1 MSYIVLSVLI
11 STKHSVEEATDWIRG
26 HGFIARKVHSTKK
39 FHRFRQH
46 TTKYAQDRGFDTV
59 RTAKLGKNKDM
70 EIIIA
75 YKKEDEPDL
84 KLGGSIIDLARTVIY
99 GRKTYAPAH
108 QKIIEDY
115 GLNTITSIK
124 VGRKPLSS
132 VLNAVLNVVSLGIYK
147 KWIQSSEYDSLFHLF
162 ALISLNN
169 GKTILIEKRA
179 SIDMVVIKKN
189 YTPPAYTEFAQV
201 VIEHPDIQFKT
212 LLDNTEKLQGK
223 NYFIYNAE
231 TNNCQKFISDMLKSN
246 GLLTPELNT
255 FINQDVTSLFD
266 KLKYSKGL
274 INATTGLGT
283 TIDILSKGGLRKKDI
298 ENVSQVEI
306 K

>member
-1 MSYIVLSVLI
+1 MSHIVLSILI
-11 STKHSVEEATDWIRG
+11 NSKHDLEDAKLWVKSHGYSIRKT
-26 HGFIARKVHSTKK
+26 HQTKK
-39 FHRFRQH
+39 WTRFRQH
-46 TTKYAQDRGFDTV
+46 TTKYAKDRGYDTI

-75 YKKEDEPDL
+75 YKKEDEPEI

-108 QKIIEDY
+108 QKIIESY
-115 GLNTITSIK
+115 GENTITSIK

-147 KWIQSSEYDSLFHLF
+147 KWIQRSQYDDLFHLF
-162 ALISLNN
+162 ALITLNN

-189 YTPPAYTEFAQV
+189 YTPPEYTEFAQV
-201 VIEHPDIQFKT
+201 LIEHPDIQFKT

-231 TNNCQKFISDMLKSN
+231 TNNCQKFISDMLQSN
-246 GLLTPELNT
+246 NLLTPELNT
-255 FINQDVTSLFD
+255 FINQDVSSLFE

-283 TIDILSKGGLRKKDI
+283 TIDILSKGGLRPGD
-298 ENVSQVEI
+298 
-306 K
+306 

>member
-1 MSYIVLSVLI
+1 MSHIVLSILI
-11 STKHSVEEATDWIRG
+11 STKHSVEEATDWVKS

-39 FHRFRQH
+39 WIRFRQH
-46 TTKYAQDRGFDTV
+46 TTKYAQNKGFDTI
-59 RTAKLGKNKDM
+59 RTAVLGKGI
-70 EIIIA
+70 EAVIA
-75 YKKEDEPDL
+75 YNQKDESDL

-99 GRKTYAPAH
+99 GRKTYAPVH
-108 QKIIEDY
+108 QKIIEEY

-162 ALISLNN
+162 ALITLNN
-169 GKTILIEKRA
+169 GKTILLEKRA

-189 YTPPAYTEFAQV
+189 YVPPAYTEFAQV

-212 LLDNTEKLQGK
+212 LLDNTEKMQGK
-223 NYFIYNAE
+223 NYFLYSAE
-231 TNNCQKFISDMLKSN
+231 KNNCQKFISDMLQSN

-255 FINQDVTSLFD
+255 FITQDVTSLFE

-274 INATTGLGT
+274 INATTSLGT
-283 TIDILSKGGLRKKDI
+283 TIDILSRGGQR
-298 ENVSQVEI
+298 
-306 K
+306 

>member
-1 MSYIVLSVLI
+1 MSHIVLSILI
-11 STKHSVEEATDWIRG
+11 NSKHDLEDAKLWVKSHGYSIRKT
-26 HGFIARKVHSTKK
+26 HQTKK
-39 FHRFRQH
+39 WTRFRQH
-46 TTKYAQDRGFDTV
+46 TTKYAKDRGYDTI

-75 YKKEDEPDL
+75 YKKEDEPEI

-108 QKIIEDY
+108 QKIIEAY
-115 GLNTITSIK
+115 GENTITSIK

-147 KWIQSSEYDSLFHLF
+147 KWIQRSQYDDLFHLF
-162 ALISLNN
+162 ALITLNN

-189 YTPPAYTEFAQV
+189 YTPPEYTEFAQV
-201 VIEHPDIQFKT
+201 LIEHPDIQFKT

-231 TNNCQKFISDMLKSN
+231 TNNCQRFISDMLQSN

-255 FINQDVTSLFD
+255 FINQDVSSLFE

-283 TIDILSKGGLRKKDI
+283 TIDILSKGGVR
-298 ENVSQVEI
+298 
-306 K
+306 

>member
-1 MSYIVLSVLI
+1 MSNYIVLSVLI
-11 STKHSVEEATDWIRG
+11 STKHSVEDATDWVKS
-26 HGFIARKVHSTKK
+26 HGFIARKVHSTKA
-39 FHRFRQH
+39 FWRFRQH
-46 TTKYAQDRGFDTV
+46 TTKYAKDRGYDTI

-75 YKKEDEPDL
+75 YKKENEPDL

-99 GRKTYAPAH
+99 GRKTYPKDI
-108 QKIIEDY
+108 QKIIESY
-115 GLNTITSIK
+115 GENTITSIK

-147 KWIQSSEYDSLFHLF
+147 KWIQRSQYDDLFHLF
-162 ALISLNN
+162 SLITLNN

-179 SIDMVVIKKN
+179 SIEMSVIKTN

-212 LLDNTEKLQGK
+212 LLDNTQKMQGK
-223 NYFIYNAE
+223 NYFLYNAE
-231 TNNCQKFISDMLKSN
+231 TNNCQKFISDMLQSN

-255 FINQDVTSLFD
+255 FINQDVSTLFE
-266 KLKYSKGL
+266 KLKYSKGV

-283 TIDILSKGGLRKKDI
+283 TIDILSRGGKINK
-298 ENVSQVEI
+298 
-306 K
+306 

>member
-1 MSYIVLSVLI
+1 MSHIVLSILI
-11 STKHSVEEATDWIRG
+11 NSKHDLEDAKLWVKSHGYSIRKT
-26 HGFIARKVHSTKK
+26 HQTKK
-39 FHRFRQH
+39 WTRFRQH
-46 TTKYAQDRGFDTV
+46 TTKYAKDRGYDTI

-75 YKKEDEPDL
+75 YKKEDEPEI

-108 QKIIEDY
+108 QKIIESY
-115 GLNTITSIK
+115 GENTITSIK

-147 KWIQSSEYDSLFHLF
+147 KWIQRSQYDDLFHLF
-162 ALISLNN
+162 ALITLNN

-179 SIDMVVIKKN
+179 SIDMVVIKNN
-189 YTPPAYTEFAQV
+189 YKPPEYTEFAQV
-201 VIEHPDIQFKT
+201 LIEHPDIQFKT

-231 TNNCQKFISDMLKSN
+231 TNNCQKFISDMLQSN
-246 GLLTPELNT
+246 NLLTPELNT
-255 FINQDVTSLFD
+255 FINQDVSSLFE

-283 TIDILSKGGLRKKDI
+283 TIDILSKGGLRHGD
-298 ENVSQVEI
+298 
-306 K
+306 

>member
-1 MSYIVLSVLI
+1 MSHIVLSILI
-11 STKHSVEEATDWIRG
+11 NSKHDLEDAKLWVKSHGYSIRKT
-26 HGFIARKVHSTKK
+26 HQTKK
-39 FHRFRQH
+39 WTRFRQH
-46 TTKYAQDRGFDTV
+46 TTKYAKDRGYDTI

-75 YKKEDEPDL
+75 YKKEDEPEI

-108 QKIIEDY
+108 QKIIESY
-115 GLNTITSIK
+115 GENTITSIK

-147 KWIQSSEYDSLFHLF
+147 KWIQRSQYDDLFHLF
-162 ALISLNN
+162 ALITLNN

-179 SIDMVVIKKN
+179 SIDMVVIKNN
-189 YTPPAYTEFAQV
+189 YKPPEYTEFAQV
-201 VIEHPDIQFKT
+201 LIEHPDIQFKT

-231 TNNCQKFISDMLKSN
+231 TNNCQKFISDMLQSN
-246 GLLTPELNT
+246 NLLTPELNT
-255 FINQDVTSLFD
+255 FINQDVSSLFE

-283 TIDILSKGGLRKKDI
+283 TIDILSKGGVR
-298 ENVSQVEI
+298 
-306 K
+306 